1 MRPQKLTLKN
11 FMPFRSTDGRV
22 YEVDFSTL
30 DLFAITGPTG
40 SGKSSLIDAI
50 VWCLYGR
57 TARYGA
63 DSKGVISAGENS
75 CEVFLDFTV
84 GSRRFRA
91 VRRTGRTT
99 ESGLSEREGDEWVQ
113 DVSGAEQL
121 TKRVEALLG
130 LDFASFTK
138 TVILP
143 QGEYAQFLASKPGDR
158 RELLAKI
165 LELGV
170 YARVA
175 ERAKE
180 VSGRARARADT
191 IRETLHQYAGVG
203 REQVA
208 HKRQEREDVEK
219 QLQEAGAREEV
230 LRGVKEIVDRVSAA
244 RARIAELQEEERR
257 HAGEQ
262 EQLRRRHDEA
272 EAQLRAVAAARS
284 RVAAER
290 DALRYDPRQHE
301 VLQRAAAHLRTY
313 LAACQEADRKGRL
326 LADLQAELEELAR
339 QIAEQER
346 RIAAARGLSQERA
359 AALQANLALHGDI
372 AALTEKIAQAQ
383 RWKELHSEQARL
395 EKERD
400 VCAQHLAEK
409 RQAVARLRQQE
420 AEADQAMRELL
431 RQRDQ
436 VRAEEQEKRRLE
448 LEAAHLEA
456 ELREAADQ
464 EKRVREGAADALARL
479 QAAEQAIRQCQE
491 AVSLAEQQERA
502 AAQALEE
509 RRRLAEA
516 AHLRQTLH
524 VGAPCPVCQVPV
536 RELPR
541 PSHEETD
548 DLSPARQAV
557 EEARVLLNRVRAELQ
572 EAGAAAAAARARK
585 ESAERELA
593 ERERKRHEAQ
603 ERFVGRFPDFASPS
617 AALGAVRA
625 ERQTLTEVLRQLEAR
640 VQVSENEKLTFTQQR
655 EQAQQEEAT
664 AAEAVRGVTVRLAEN
679 EAHRAAL
686 RQTLAPYLA
695 AGDDPEALLAAHRR
709 ALVRAQEELKT
720 LEQQQQRAEEHLR
733 ALGTQRIQK
742 EGDRRV
748 LASQREASVAQ
759 AERDARSVRDALG
772 LTAEA
777 PLPQLTAL
785 EGDLADL
792 ARRQEELARL
802 AQREDALCR
811 GREEA
816 ERQVAELRTNL
827 RACERVLAET
837 RKKSVAVAQELER
850 ARAVLRAA
858 TARHGLGDLGPDGE
872 GVKGQLAALQEHVIS
887 LRERRGQLDIA
898 LAELERRCGEKEQE
912 EEKLRAAE
920 TEQQLATDLTKL
932 LGADFMDFLSRGAVE
947 ILMRDASA
955 HLRRLTHGR
964 YAFDIAYKGRA
975 IELQIVDHEDHKRK
989 RPTHSLSGGET
1000 FLASLAIALALAQG
1014 FREVAT
1020 GKAARTSTECLIL
1033 DEGFGT
1039 LDREGLQLVTETLQE
1054 LRGEEGRMVGIIT
1067 HVEEIAAAMPMRI
1080 EVRKGSRAS
1089 TIAVTG

>member
-143 QGEYAQFLASKPGDR
+143 QGEYAQFLASKPADR

-203 REQVA
+203 REQIA

-272 EAQLRAVAAARS
+272 EAQLRAVAAALS
-284 RVAAER
+284 QVAAER
-290 DALRYDPRQHE
+290 DALRYDPRRHE
-301 VLQRAAAHLRTY
+301 VLQRAAAHLRAY

-720 LEQQQQRAEEHLR
+720 LEQQQQRA
-733 ALGTQRIQK
+733 
-742 EGDRRV
+742 
-748 LASQREASVAQ
+748 
-759 AERDARSVRDALG
+759 
-772 LTAEA
+772 
-777 PLPQLTAL
+777 
-785 EGDLADL
+785 
-792 ARRQEELARL
+792 
-802 AQREDALCR
+802 
-811 GREEA
+811 
-816 ERQVAELRTNL
+816 
-827 RACERVLAET
+827 
-837 RKKSVAVAQELER
+837 
-850 ARAVLRAA
+850 
-858 TARHGLGDLGPDGE
+858 
-872 GVKGQLAALQEHVIS
+872 
-887 LRERRGQLDIA
+887 
-898 LAELERRCGEKEQE
+898 
-912 EEKLRAAE
+912 
-920 TEQQLATDLTKL
+920 
-932 LGADFMDFLSRGAVE
+932 
-947 ILMRDASA
+947 
-955 HLRRLTHGR
+955 
-964 YAFDIAYKGRA
+964 
-975 IELQIVDHEDHKRK
+975 
-989 RPTHSLSGGET
+989 
-1000 FLASLAIALALAQG
+1000 
-1014 FREVAT
+1014 
-1020 GKAARTSTECLIL
+1020 
-1033 DEGFGT
+1033 
-1039 LDREGLQLVTETLQE
+1039 
-1054 LRGEEGRMVGIIT
+1054 
-1067 HVEEIAAAMPMRI
+1067 
-1080 EVRKGSRAS
+1080 
-1089 TIAVTG
+1089 